1 MNRLWVRLTLSQAA
15 FLIIGILVV
24 TLATGQALEL
34 ALRREAAK
42 QAVEGTD
49 LIERLSEW
57 NQSAGHG
64 MRWMGRM
71 GQTAARIIL
80 ADRNGV
86 VVYDGSGE
94 AGRTLSA
101 VERRLAVQLTD
112 GEQLVGYVL
121 PLATS
126 ALSRE
131 FATVL
136 EVLRRTMLIAA
147 AIAGAWAL
155 FASLLVSESVVAPLR
170 RLVAGARALASGRLD
185 HRIRASGPQETREL
199 AQAFNQMAAS
209 LQEAES
215 SRRELTADIA
225 HELRTPLTVLQAN
238 LSAMLDG
245 VYDMG
250 HEEVSALYDQVLRLN
265 RLVADLSQLAAFE
278 AGHLAIEVAPT
289 DLADALDRS
298 LALFRPAAEA
308 KGVTLTRD
316 WPDSL
321 PPVLADGSRVGQVL
335 ANLLS
340 NALRHTPAG
349 GAITVSAAAAGPEME
364 VSVTDTGEGIAESDL
379 ARVFERLYRVDQS
392 RSRDHGGSGLGLAIA
407 RQLVEAMHG
416 TIGVS
421 SRPGQGSRFWFRLP
435 LALGARTDR

>member
-24 TLATGQALEL
+24 TVVTGQALEL

-42 QAVEGTD
+42 QAIEGTD
-49 LIERLSEW
+49 LIERLTEW
-57 NQSAGHG
+57 NRSAGHG

-71 GQTAARIIL
+71 GQNARIIL

-86 VVYDGSGE
+86 VVFDRSGE
-94 AGRTLSA
+94 AGRTLTA
-101 VERRLAVQLTD
+101 LERRLAVQLTD
-112 GEQLVGYVL
+112 EGKLAGYVL

-131 FATVL
+131 FSSVL
-136 EVLRRTMLIAA
+136 QVLRRTMLVAA
-147 AIAGAWAL
+147 LIAGAWAL
-155 FASLLVSESVVAPLR
+155 FASLLVSESVAGPLR
-170 RLVAGARALASGRLD
+170 RLVAGARALAAGQLD
-185 HRIRASGPQETREL
+185 HRIREGGPQETREM
-199 AQAFNQMAAS
+199 ARAFNQMAAD

-238 LSAMLDG
+238 LSAMIDG

-250 HEEVSALYDQVLRLN
+250 QEEVSALYDQVLRLN
-265 RLVADLSQLAAFE
+265 RLVADLGQLAAFE

-289 DLADALDRS
+289 DLGAALERS

-308 KGVTLTRD
+308 KGVALTIGR
-316 WPDSL
+316 PPEL
-321 PPVLADGSRVGQVL
+321 PAVLADGSRVGQVL

-349 GAITVSAAAAGPEME
+349 GTITVSAAAVGEMVE
-364 VSVTDTGEGIAESDL
+364 VSVSDTGEGITESDL
-379 ARVFERLYRVDQS
+379 PRVFKRLYRVDQS
-392 RSRDHGGSGLGLAIA
+392 RSREHGGSGLGLAIA

-435 LALGARTDR
+435 PAPVPPVDR